1 MNGGCEADM
10 TVYRFDQFTIFSRIL
25 WIAGRSSSLAGCHV
39 SMTNSVEL
47 SDRFAIVS
55 GRSSRTKVSTETLQ
69 DNRL

>member
-10 TVYRFDQFTIFSRIL
+10 TVYRSDQFTIFLKDLVDCWQERHSCGVP
-25 WIAGRSSSLAGCHV
+25 W